1 MKIKCLKKISL
12 ISLSLALVACN
23 APPANDSVAPVAKTK
38 IELPKNYHYHLPHFA
53 RHSDRQNLIDNFYRY
68 RNAMN
73 AAKQGDNFQV
83 ADYLNDKNSPDAL
96 KNNVRTQWLN
106 KLGDVADWENFEK
119 QYALLPESSRT
130 KNINCYNELMN
141 ITQTKTISLEAAV
154 LAKSNDNLS
163 AACNKLIT
171 AAAFSGSLNKD
182 EVWKRVW
189 VLLAYNKTTEARAL
203 ADALGEPLPNKLGIN
218 TTTHTTTKKKGK
230 KKIKTTHTTVNLPN
244 GTRASNAAAL
254 YGIVSPNARNQ
265 SNVMSRFNTIS
276 GSLKADE
283 RAFAHGILGLSDAKD
298 LKMASALNHFQA
310 ANSQYFSEDQWE
322 WYARAALRL
331 QRWDSVENIINQMPV
346 DLKNTAKWQYWLAR
360 AFENNGKKHNATPLY
375 QSAAESGRNFYAVLS
390 QEELGIPLNAKNN
403 AEAQIP
409 LINNIL
415 QNKAINQALVL
426 FEEAYQTGNR
436 EMRVAAGLQWRY
448 AVANFDEPNLIASA
462 QLANDIGFYE
472 MAIYSADKTNH
483 LLNFDLRYLSP
494 YRETMNYYAHQ
505 NGIDPAWAYGIIR
518 QESRFMMTAQSGVG
532 ASGLMQIMPAT
543 ARLIAKQIG
552 ISDYDINDL
561 NTNIQMGTWYL
572 ADGRNKMGSE
582 VLATAGYNAGPH
594 RATKW
599 RANVPLEGAIYAETI
614 PFNETRDYVKK
625 VMTNT
630 MYYNA
635 LFGHSGSLKQR
646 MGTVAASKGE

>member
-1 MKIKCLKKISL
+1 MKNKYLNKISL
-12 ISLSLALVACN
+12 IALTALLAACT
-23 APPANDSVAPVAKTK
+23 ASTQRDEVVPVAETK
-38 IELPKNYHYHLPHFA
+38 VELPKNYHYHLPHFA
-53 RHSDRQNLIDNFYRY
+53 HHSDRQHLIDNFYRY

-73 AAKQGDNFQV
+73 AVKQGDHFQA
-83 ADYLNDKNSPDAL
+83 ADYLADQHSPDAL
-96 KNNVRTQWLN
+96 KNNLRQAWLN
-106 KLGDVADWENFEK
+106 KLGDNADWENFAQ

-130 KNINCYNELMN
+130 KNINCYNELMT

-154 LAKSNDNLS
+154 QAKSNDNLP
-163 AACNKLIT
+163 AACVKLIT
-171 AAAFSGSLNKD
+171 AAAYTGSLNKD
-182 EVWKRVW
+182 EVFKRVW
-189 VLLAYNKTTEARAL
+189 VSLAYNKTSEARAL
-203 ADALGEPLPNKLGIN
+203 ADALNEPLPNKLGIQ
-218 TTTHTTTKKKGK
+218 TTTTTSVQKKGK
-230 KKIKTTHTTVNLPN
+230 KKIKTKHTSVQLPN
-244 GTRASNAAAL
+244 GSRASNAAAL
-254 YGIVSPNARNQ
+254 YSIVSPDGRNK
-265 SNVMSRFNTIS
+265 SNVSAQFNTLS

-283 RAFAHGILGLSDAKD
+283 KAFAHGILGLSSAKD
-298 LKMASALNHFQA
+298 LNMTAALHHFQA
-310 ANSQYFSEDQWE
+310 ANPAFFSEEQWE

-331 QRWDSVENIINQMPV
+331 NRWDLVENIISQMPEN
-346 DLKNTAKWQYWLAR
+346 LQNTAKWQYWQAR
-360 AFENNGKKHNATPLY
+360 AYENNGKQQQATPLY
-375 QSAAESGRNFYAVLS
+375 QAAADSGRNFYALLS

-572 ADGRNKMGSE
+572 ADGRNKLGSE

-594 RATKW
+594 RARKW
-599 RANVPLEGAIYAETI
+599 QANVPLEGAIYAETI

-635 LFGHSGSLKQR
+635 LFGNSGSLKQR
-646 MGTVAASKGE
+646 MGTVAARD